1 MQKKTK
7 RLCLLI
13 TEKTEAQIVELQRI
27 LSARIGA
34 PISKTA
40 AIEIAIDKLLQS
52 YATNP
57 EQVRLI

>member
-7 RLCLLI
+7 RINLAI
-13 TEKTEAQIVELQRI
+13 TEKTEAQIAELQRI
-27 LSARIGA
+27 LSAKIGA
-34 PISKTA
+34 PLSKTA
-40 AIEIAIDKLLQS
+40 AIEIAVDKLLQS

>member
-7 RLCLLI
+7 RMNIAI
-13 TEKTEAQIVELQRI
+13 TEKTDAQITELQRI
-27 LSARIGA
+27 LSAKIGA

-40 AIEIAIDKLLQS
+40 AIEIAIDKLLQA
-52 YATNP
+52 YAVNP